1 MENNLMLTLEPMQIE
16 SFRIEERVKSIEV
29 TDAISY
35 DSAVMF
41 LKEISQKK
49 KDFKSQRDK
58 YVKPMKDSI
67 KAIDEKLQAP
77 IKLLEKM
84 EDTVRITLNNYLAEV
99 QKREQERLALEKKKA
114 EDEALREIENLENM
128 KAQAGEYDEVT
139 QKAIQRTIENKQNN
153 LIEATATD
161 TKVNLSTDNATVSMV
176 WDFEILDKSQI
187 PLEYLKVDEVAIR
200 SAIRAG
206 ERTINGVKIYQKPQI
221 SLR

>member
-84 EDTVRITLNNYLAEV
+84 EDIVRITLNNYLAEV
-99 QKREQERLALEKKKA
+99 QKREQEGLALEKKKA

-161 TKVNLSTDNATVSMV
+161 TKANLSTDNATVSMV

>member
-1 MENNLMLTLEPMQIE
+1 MLTLEPMQIE

-84 EDTVRITLNNYLAEV
+84 EDIVRITLNNYLAEV

-114 EDEALREIENLENM
+114 EDEALREIENLEKM

-153 LIEATATD
+153 LIEATAID

>member
-1 MENNLMLTLEPMQIE
+1 MLTLEPMQIE

-84 EDTVRITLNNYLAEV
+84 EDIVRITLNNYLAEV

>member
-1 MENNLMLTLEPMQIE
+1 MLTLEPMQIE

-84 EDTVRITLNNYLAEV
+84 EDIVRITLNNYLAEV

-114 EDEALREIENLENM
+114 EDEVLREIENLENM